1 MNFTTQ
7 RVLGYIMSKEGRRV
21 DPSLLDAIN
30 KIAPPKTL
38 QGIQSLLGLAQV
50 AREYIPG
57 LATLIAPLQKLSR
70 KGVDVEAE
78 WKDEEQGVA
87 LRNLQTVLTNA
98 PVLLI
103 PDISKSS
110 ECMSITVAWSAGM
123 VLYFFKKTNKEH
135 GNLLRIGLEIDCG

>member
-1 MNFTTQ
+1 M
-7 RVLGYIMSKEGRRV
+7 
-21 DPSLLDAIN
+21 
-30 KIAPPKTL
+30 APPKTL

-57 LATLIAPLQKLSR
+57 LATLIAHLQKLTR
-70 KGVDVEAE
+70 KSVDVEAE

-103 PDISKSS
+103 PDMSKKFRVHVDRCRVGRGCGALLLQ
-110 ECMSITVAWSAGM
+110 EN
-123 VLYFFKKTNKEH
+123 KTKEH
-135 GNLLRIGLEIDCG
+135 GNLLRIGLGD